1 MKIILTLML
10 MLLMSSTVG
19 ARDVFWYDINSG
31 IEQWKKVVI
40 FPLVDADNPDHFL
53 INRDEKSELY
63 WKNKYLME
71 HFEKKIKNMH
81 TIRLSPDIKEKG
93 EILLDKYSDL
103 LKPFASERERA
114 EAVFERTGAD
124 LYIIPSYRRKTFKL
138 DAYKRLQ
145 YDFAEQKWKAEFDR
159 RMDSVGAANGFTG
172 FIHVMELNIK
182 GYDVEGNEV
191 FSFTDERHNAAYDER
206 SQFREIAAHVRQD
219 IEDIKS
225 GKHDFANQSGRI
237 KIGFKDF
244 LLPTN
249 LGLDEHTLRGIYF
262 ALKVNALEKLEP
274 LGEIELV
281 FDMDDPT
288 PLDYYV
294 TGEVHQWNLKSTWV
308 TSPPTEQYKMNGWI
322 FDAYVSMNMQLVD
335 ARTGTAVI
343 EDVYSGKTGRIMDA
357 YYIALDEFY
366 TQVSDYF
373 NAKRVGQ

>member
-10 MLLMSSTVG
+10 MLLMSSTVD
-19 ARDVFWYDINSG
+19 ARGVFWYDMYSG
-31 IEQWKKVVI
+31 IEHWKKAVI
-40 FPLVDADNPDHFL
+40 FPLMDADNPNHFL
-53 INRDEKSELY
+53 INRDETSLLY
-63 WKNKYLME
+63 WENKHLME
-71 HFEKKIKNMH
+71 RFEKKIKNMH
-81 TIRLSPDIKEKG
+81 TIRLSPDIREKG
-93 EILLDKYSDL
+93 EILLDKYSEL
-103 LKPFASERERA
+103 LEPFNSERERA

-124 LYIIPSYRRKTFKL
+124 LYIIPSYRRKKIKI

-145 YDFAEQKWKAEFDR
+145 YDFATQTWTAEFDR
-159 RMDSVGAANGFTG
+159 RMDPETTVGG
-172 FIHVMELNIK
+172 FISYINMMELNIK

-191 FSFTDERHNAAYDER
+191 FSFTDERHDYADDEQH
-206 SQFREIAAHVRQD
+206 QFRDIATYVRKD

-274 LGEIELV
+274 LGDIEFV
-281 FDMDDPT
+281 FDMNDPT

-294 TGEVHQWNLKSTWV
+294 TGEVHQWNLKSTWMNP
-308 TSPPTEQYKMNGWI
+308 SPGELQVGKWI
-322 FDAYVSMNMQLVD
+322 FNAYVSMNMQLVD
-335 ARTGTAVI
+335 ARTGAAVI
-343 EDVYSGKTGRIMDA
+343 EDVYSGKNDKIMDA

-366 TQVSDYF
+366 TQVGDYF
-373 NAKRVGQ
+373 QSKS